1 MIVITKRHGLQAAPS
16 SESLCL
22 PVCLHVCLSACLH
35 VGTHTRVFVYIYVSV
50 VYWEQALAEAR
61 YSAFQGELFQLQTG
75 VLLPK
80 CSPLKQA
87 EPQKDKV
94 FRGCQLDGNSVSK
107 WVKSWQGARDGW
119 HGACQCLMISVGSG
133 QPLPGALR
141 RPGGVQ
147 LWGWLQE
154 RWWRRQTGG
163 WGAPTQVGI
172 QPHGSTSRC

>member
-1 MIVITKRHGLQAAPS
+1 M
-16 SESLCL
+16 SLPNATACKL
-22 PVCLHVCLSACLH
+22 PPRQRACVCLCTHICLYACLH
-35 VGTHTRVFVYIYVSV
+35 VGTHTHVFVYIYVSV
-50 VYWEQALAEAR
+50 VYWEQALAEAC
-61 YSAFQGELFQLQTG
+61 YSAFQGELLQLQTG
-75 VLLPK
+75 VSLPK

-94 FRGCQLDGNSVSK
+94 FRGVPVRWQLSQQVGEIIAGSM
-107 WVKSWQGARDGW
+107 GCG
-119 HGACQCLMISVGSG
+119 VGSG

-163 WGAPTQVGI
+163 WGAPPQVGI